1 MKKINEAFD
10 LFEQGE
16 FEKAEAIYLA
26 CLEDL
31 ADGTS
36 DAYKAILYG
45 LGYVKSH
52 QGEMEKAKQYF
63 NEVREIAAAEADK
76 KEEAMALHQM
86 GMVERMAGEYEKAL
100 RLFTAEAEIWKR
112 HFPDFHIGFSANC
125 YERGYIALKQK
136 QHEEASRLLQTSLE
150 YAKAANDPVAEGC
163 AYRGLGEIELVKR
176 RIDQA
181 KVYFQQARSSFEEAG
196 DALGVAEIQEFLK
209 HI

>member
-1 MKKINEAFD
+1 MKEINEAFE

-26 CLEDL
+26 CLEELGDEK
-31 ADGTS
+31 S
-36 DAYKAILYG
+36 DAYKAVLYG

-63 NEVREIAAAEADK
+63 GRVRKLAAAEANK
-76 KEEAMALHQM
+76 KEEAMALHQL
-86 GMVERMAGEYEKAL
+86 GMVERMAGEYEEAL
-100 RLFTAEAEIWKR
+100 RLFTAEAEIWKG
-112 HFPDFHIGFSANC
+112 HYPDFYIGFSANC

-136 QHEEASRLLQTSLE
+136 RYEEASELLQTSLE
-150 YAKAANDPVAEGC
+150 YAKAAADPVAEGC

-176 RIDQA
+176 RFEQA

-196 DALGVAEIQEFLK
+196 ETIGVAEIQEFLRR
-209 HI
+209 I